1 MYSKLITFLQA
12 YYTEGGNNHNRK
24 DDIVETSS
32 SKIYTTGE
40 NKLERIKKRCG
51 EYAYGKYYILVGK
64 TLSGKMEEK
73 YTRRRNIKSFEVK
86 K

>member
-12 YYTEGGNNHNRK
+12 CYAEGGNNHNRK

-40 NKLERIKKRCG
+40 NKLERIKKQCG
-51 EYAYGKYYILVGK
+51 EYAYGKYYILAGK

-73 YTRRRNIKSFEVK
+73 IYSAQKYKIF
-86 K
+86 